1 MIFSSSEEL
10 KPAEEAAKA
19 TMAPTMGLRP
29 TAAKEAAPSGIRM
42 TYTASEAIEP
52 VTPASATMKVSKMG
66 DFTFARAARIAAPM
80 RPEYSATAT
89 PSIHTK
95 IKPTGAKLVKLVTAS
110 EIICW
115 RYSAVARFST
125 AIISPVAGSV
135 ACIPMAEPIHD
146 ETTMTPA
153 RTTKSQ
159 KGLGSILPTRSRVAR
174 KPPGCS
180 PFACDDGVFTAVSD
194 MIRSLRLGGGV
205 GVTGICGQD

>member
-1 MIFSSSEEL
+1 
-10 KPAEEAAKA
+10 
-19 TMAPTMGLRP
+19 MGKKKSK
-29 TAAKEAAPSGIRM
+29 KE
-42 TYTASEAIEP
+42 
-52 VTPASATMKVSKMG
+52 KVSANNAVVATNRRARHDYNILDTYECGVVLVGTEVKALREG
-66 DFTFARAARIAAPM
+66 KTSLNDAFATIDDGEVWLRGLHI
-80 RPEYSATAT
+80 PEYSATAT

-125 AIISPVAGSV
+125 AMISPVAGSV